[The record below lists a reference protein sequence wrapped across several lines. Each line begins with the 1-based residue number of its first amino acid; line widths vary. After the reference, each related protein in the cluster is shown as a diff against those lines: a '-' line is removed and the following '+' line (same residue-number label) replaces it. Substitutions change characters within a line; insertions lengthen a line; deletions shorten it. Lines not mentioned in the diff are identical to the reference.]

1 VLFFGGA
8 ACVETMASVGS
19 TTLQDTNIYERLLA
33 RANERAKLAHD
44 RPTSAFVREVFGSD
58 RGYSDKGRLE
68 VVDNSEEWRTLPSKL
83 LKLATYLRDHP
94 SFHSSLQERNAVNS
108 NSGAVERIETSFDDV
123 RRQLA
128 AAVFAR
134 TISSYTFLDNFRRLF
149 EALLNARQKKW
160 RMERSEMMLDD
171 SMDVE
176 DDKDD
181 DDHDYELLLQ
191 QEDQLFQSLAILGWV
206 PIQLRRP
213 FREALHSVTMKFI
226 EQLAAGKFSEEG
238 VLDRVLQWKND
249 TILPW
254 TYRVLGPETFVKEKW
269 EAQLEYIASECF
281 IHIRMKELFDLT
293 TDYPDSLPAIRELSL
308 ALESTG
314 RLWYRQLSLE
324 WRNALVS
331 RLLHPGAETSQIIE
345 VYISTI
351 KVLREMDPSGELLQF
366 VTQPVREYLHSR
378 TDTIR
383 CIITSLTD
391 EENGGE
397 LYEELRRHDAKPL
410 EEAQLDEDDEE
421 EPPTFDWEPLP
432 SILKG
437 RGVLSGQVGR
447 VPSIS
452 RRSGDILAMLV
463 GIYGSKELFVNE
475 YRIMLADKLLGNVEF
490 DTDKDVHNLELL
502 KLRFGEQSLQQCEVM
517 IKDIDDSK
525 RIQSNIHSTLRASH
539 QRGDDGA
546 PPVVVDA
553 AIVSHIF
560 WPALQRE
567 EMKYH
572 PSVKSQLDEFSVEYA
587 KLKNP
592 RRLIWMKQL
601 GLVEI
606 EVEAYEKDTDGNIV
620 SHTKEVSCT
629 PAHANLLAHFEDQSE
644 WTSKSLCVE
653 TKMSEDM
660 VRKRMGFWVN
670 QRVIQSRRLREGDDI
685 LYCVVSVSEA
695 ADAHDTSFQQDD
707 DAQEH
712 AVSIGAHAEEEMK
725 VYESYIIG
733 MLKNLG
739 QLPVDRIHS
748 MLKTFVA
755 GSDHMYDKT
764 TQQLAGFL
772 KQLCKEEKLECSP
785 DGLYQLVSH
794 NERQTRRR

>member
-1 VLFFGGA
+1 
-8 ACVETMASVGS
+8 MASARS
-19 TTLQDTNIYERLLA
+19 TLPSYPEIYERLLA

-44 RPTSAFVREVFGSD
+44 RPTSAFVREVFRTCAREGGDGRIGVRDGGYDDTD
-58 RGYSDKGRLE
+58 RL
-68 VVDNSEEWRTLPSKL
+68 DNSEEWRTLPSTL

-94 SFHSSLQERNAVNS
+94 SYHSSLQGGNAANS
-108 NSGAVERIETSFDDV
+108 YSGLAERIESSFDEV

-128 AAVFAR
+128 AAVFAQ
-134 TISSYTFLDNFRRLF
+134 TISSHSFIDDFRRLF

-160 RMERSEMMLDD
+160 RMESGMMLDD

-176 DDKDD
+176 VDKGDD
-181 DDHDYELLLQ
+181 DDSHDDGWLLQ
-191 QEDQLFQSLAILGWV
+191 EEDQLYQSLDILGWV

-213 FREALHSVTMKFI
+213 FREALHSVTMKVI
-226 EQLAAGKFSEEG
+226 EKLVAGNFEEG

-254 TYRVLGPETFVKEKW
+254 TYRVMGPETFVQEKW
-269 EAQLEYIASECF
+269 EAQLEYISSECF
-281 IHIRMKELFDLT
+281 IHIRMKELFAIS
-293 TDYPDSLPAIRELSL
+293 TDYPDSLPAIRELGA

-351 KVLREMDPSGELLQF
+351 KVLREMDPSGELLQV
-366 VTQPVREYLHSR
+366 VTQPVREYLHGR

-447 VPSIS
+447 VTSIS

-475 YRIMLADKLLGNVEF
+475 YRIMLADKLLGNLEF

-517 IKDIDDSK
+517 VKDIDDSK
-525 RIQSNIHSTLRASH
+525 RIQSNIHSTLRANH
-539 QRGDDGA
+539 QRGDDRA
-546 PPVVVDA
+546 PSVVVDA

-567 EMKYH
+567 DMKYH
-572 PSVKSQLDEFSVEYA
+572 PSIKSQLDEFSIEYA

-606 EVEAYEKDTDGNIV
+606 EVEAYEKDTDGNMV

-629 PAHANLLAHFEDQSE
+629 PAHANLLAHFEDRSE
-644 WTSKSLCVE
+644 WTSTSLSVE

-670 QRVIQSRRLREGDDI
+670 QRVVQSRRLREGDDI
-685 LYCVVSVSEA
+685 LYSLVSVSEA
-695 ADAHDTSFQQDD
+695 ADANDTSFQQDD

-712 AVSIGAHAEEEMK
+712 AVSMGAHAEEEMK

-739 QLPVDRIHS
+739 QLPVNRIHS

-764 TQQLAGFL
+764 TQQLAVFL
-772 KQLCKEEKLECSP
+772 KQLCKDEKLECSP

-794 NERQTRRR
+794 NERQIRRR